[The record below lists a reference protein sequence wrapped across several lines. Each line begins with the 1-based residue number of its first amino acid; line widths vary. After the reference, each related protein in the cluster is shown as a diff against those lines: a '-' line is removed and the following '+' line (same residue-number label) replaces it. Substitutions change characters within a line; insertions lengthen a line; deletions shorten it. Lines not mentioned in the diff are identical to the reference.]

1 MGEPQAL
8 INLQERYV
16 GARRSDLLST
26 SSDYSAFVEEVPT
39 PAHPTPQPRS
49 SSHELAPS

>member
-16 GARRSDLLST
+16 GARRYDLLST

-39 PAHPTPQPRS
+39 PAHPTPQ
-49 SSHELAPS
+49 HKTTFL